1 MITNE
6 VTNIEKIVH
15 NGKHCITYKTIDEM
29 LKAIDYYVEHPDE
42 ATEIAKD
49 GYEYVKKNHT
59 YLERAKLL
67 LQIIKIG

>member
-1 MITNE
+1 
-6 VTNIEKIVH
+6 
-15 NGKHCITYKTIDEM
+15 M